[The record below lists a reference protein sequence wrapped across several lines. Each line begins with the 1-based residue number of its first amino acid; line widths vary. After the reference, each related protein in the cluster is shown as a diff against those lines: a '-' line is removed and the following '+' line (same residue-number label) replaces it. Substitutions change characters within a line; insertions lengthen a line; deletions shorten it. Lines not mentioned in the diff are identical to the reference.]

1 MIYIAFLIFTFL
13 ILIFAF
19 YQWQYFM
26 VFSPVYYREE
36 KLCDLCSVLSV
47 TTEDGVELEGA
58 LYEPHNAST
67 TLLVFV
73 GRSHDAV
80 GLINKLAE
88 TYPSTR
94 IVTFNYRSYGRSQG
108 KIDEKN
114 LLSDGLFIAK
124 LVQKNY
130 GDFSLLGYSLGS
142 NVAAFVASQMKV
154 NVLFLV
160 GAFDSIAN
168 LAKTKFVDRS
178 FIPYIN
184 LANVFRYKFRTF
196 KYVQEVEAP
205 AYLFVSR
212 DDEVTYIDNAR
223 VLKENVKNLAGY
235 LELDNLDH
243 KELLWDDAVTTT
255 IRENIK

>member
-1 MIYIAFLIFTFL
+1 
-13 ILIFAF
+13 
-19 YQWQYFM
+19 M

-36 KLCDLCSVLSV
+36 KLCDACSVLSA
-47 TTEDGVELEGA
+47 TAEDGIELEGA
-58 LYEPHNAST
+58 LFEPHNAST

-88 TYPSTR
+88 TYPNTR
-94 IVTFNYRSYGRSQG
+94 IVTFNYRSYGRSEG

-114 LLSDGLFIAK
+114 LLSDALLIAK

-130 GDFSLLGYSLGS
+130 GSFSLLGYSLGS
-142 NVAAFVASQMKV
+142 NVASYVASKMKV

-168 LAKTKFVDRS
+168 LAKSKFVDRS

-184 LANVFRYKFRTF
+184 LAKIFRYKLRTYE
-196 KYVQEVEAP
+196 YVQEVDAP

-212 DDEVTYIDNAR
+212 DDETTYIDNAR
-223 VLKENVKNLAGY
+223 VLKDNVKNLAY
-235 LELDNLDH
+235 YKEFEDLSH
-243 KELLWDDAVTTT
+243 KELLWDSNLIET
-255 IRENIK
+255 INKEIR